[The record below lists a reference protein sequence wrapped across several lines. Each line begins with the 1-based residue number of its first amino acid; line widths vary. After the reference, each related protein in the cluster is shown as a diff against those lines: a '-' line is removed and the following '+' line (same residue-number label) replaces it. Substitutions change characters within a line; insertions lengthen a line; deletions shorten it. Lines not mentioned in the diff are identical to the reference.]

1 MMTDDSRR
9 NLQGAMTALVT
20 PFQNGEVDWVRLGNL
35 VEHQVSGGIDWLVP
49 CGTTGESPTLLQNER
64 DQILE
69 SVVTRAN
76 GRCSILAG
84 TGSNNT
90 ADTIEK
96 SIRAVSHGADAV
108 MLVTPYYN
116 RPPQEGLYQHFASVA
131 EKIDLP
137 IVLYNVPA
145 RTGATISNDVI
156 IRLRKQYPHIV
167 AIKDATG
174 DISRTTEL
182 IQQSDIMVLSGDD
195 SLAWPMM
202 AVGAVGVI
210 SVISNLCPSLV
221 KSLVAAA
228 QKGLMDE
235 AMQLHRKVHDLAESL
250 GCLGPNPL
258 PIKTAMA
265 MVDLVLEEFRLPLC
279 PLDVDAHAQI
289 ERVLRRHELLTPA
302 AI

>member
-1 MMTDDSRR
+1 MMADDSRR

-84 TGSNNT
+84 TGSNST

-116 RPPQEGLYQHFASVA
+116 RPPQEGLYRHFASVA

-145 RTGATISNDVI
+145 RTGATISNEVI
-156 IRLRKQYPHIV
+156 IRLRKQYPHIA

-174 DISRTTEL
+174 DISRMTEL
-182 IQQSDIMVLSGDD
+182 IHQSDIVVLCGDD
-195 SLAWPMM
+195 SLTWPMM
-202 AVGAVGVI
+202 AVGALGVI

-221 KSLVAAA
+221 KSLVVAA

-235 AMQLHRKVHDLAESL
+235 AMRIHRKLHGLGESL
-250 GCLGPNPL
+250 SCLGPNPL

-289 ERVLRRHELLTPA
+289 ERVLRRHELLTHA
-302 AI
+302 SI